1 MPRQQQQQQLMEV
14 GKGAIGEDEI
24 ANGAADGDEVME
36 EDHQEG
42 YGELHISYLNG
53 HMF

>member
-1 MPRQQQQQQLMEV
+1 MEV

-42 YGELHISYLNG
+42 YGELHISCLNG